1 METHW
6 KCVSYDEILP
16 ETRQMQNDIPLA
28 KQFSKASLPPLPG
41 AHLAGWWGDGRQG
54 MESAKPLSPASLAE
68 GLPRA
73 SWLLD
78 LLASL

>member
-1 METHW
+1 MELHW
-6 KCVSYDEILP
+6 KRVSSDEILP
-16 ETRQMQNDIPLA
+16 ETRQMQNDILLA
-28 KQFSKASLPPLPG
+28 KQFLKASLLPCPA

-54 MESAKPLSPASLAE
+54 IESAKPQSPGSLAE